1 MPRIALNSAR
11 KTLMLLTNAWLIR
24 LAMLEDCGALVAMA
38 VLAIARRVVTDAAS
52 MLAAN
57 TRTCTP
63 DIAAVR
69 MPANAAVTAVLTSPI
84 NRPVVADAGCCFA
97 LALCAVCLEAV
108 AWNNPAD
115 AAEFFIMDCESV
127 AVGVAVAAV
136 RLSLVA
142 RIVVAAGGAE
152 LLTLERDSLRS
163 VTAAIARSEAA
174 TVKVCVTA
182 FFVAESVA
190 LNADPTAASVR
201 LISRLADPLAG
212 FAVAVPD
219 LAMADPR
226 EPVNSGLDADRD
238 LLVLEP
244 READRLTVEPA

>member
-1 MPRIALNSAR
+1 MALNKPR

-24 LAMLEDCGALVAMA
+24 LAMLEDCGALVAAA
-38 VLAIARRVVTDAAS
+38 VLAIARRVVTDAVS

-63 DIAAVR
+63 DIVAVR
-69 MPANAAVTAVLTSPI
+69 MPVNAAVTAELTIPI
-84 NRPVVADAGCCFA
+84 NRLVVADAGCCFA

-108 AWNNPAD
+108 AWNNPGE
-115 AAEFFIMDCESV
+115 AEAFFVMDCESV
-127 AVGVAVAAV
+127 ALGAAVVPV
-136 RLSLVA
+136 RLSNVA
-142 RIVVAAGGAE
+142 RAVLPAGAVV
-152 LLTLERDSLRS
+152 LLLLERDPLRS
-163 VTAAIARSEAA
+163 VMAVIARSEAA

-226 EPVNSGLDADRD
+226 EPVNSELDAERD

-244 READRLTVEPA
+244 READGLTVEPA